1 MEFVVACT
9 GFDVPSLGKAA
20 TSDARCLLY
29 CYFRGIKQCDNIL
42 SIIYFTALACP
53 SVSVVSTCI
62 HLNQLILFVQVE
74 VNHAS
79 EIDAIFDS
87 ISYDKGA
94 SVIRMLQSYLGAERF
109 QV

>member
-1 MEFVVACT
+1 MPISAFCSV
-9 GFDVPSLGKAA
+9 
-20 TSDARCLLY
+20 SD
-29 CYFRGIKQCDNIL
+29 
-42 SIIYFTALACP
+42 FTILAC
-53 SVSVVSTCI
+53 SFA
-62 HLNQLILFVQVE
+62 LFVQVE

-94 SVIRMLQSYLGAERF
+94 SVIRMLQSYLGAECF

>member
-1 MEFVVACT
+1 MSISAFRSVSDFT
-9 GFDVPSLGKAA
+9 
-20 TSDARCLLY
+20 TS
-29 CYFRGIKQCDNIL
+29 
-42 SIIYFTALACP
+42 ACP
-53 SVSVVSTCI
+53 FV
-62 HLNQLILFVQVE
+62 LFVQVE

>member
-1 MEFVVACT
+1 MLLLF
-9 GFDVPSLGKAA
+9 GSLISAIMLKELKEKLFLFK
-20 TSDARCLLY
+20 TTYSYLSCLL
-29 CYFRGIKQCDNIL
+29 RELQQCANIL
-42 SIIYFTALACP
+42 SISAFRSVSDFTTLACP
-53 SVSVVSTCI
+53 FV
-62 HLNQLILFVQVE
+62 LFVQVE

>member
-1 MEFVVACT
+1 
-9 GFDVPSLGKAA
+9 
-20 TSDARCLLY
+20 
-29 CYFRGIKQCDNIL
+29 L
-42 SIIYFTALACP
+42 SISAFC
-53 SVSVVSTCI
+53 SVSDFTCPFV
-62 HLNQLILFVQVE
+62 LFVQVE